1 MENTMALLGQRHRYP
16 TGATRFL
23 ISTKPNRAPV
33 QFFIFDA
40 GDQLIASHIS
50 NERNC
55 WLERY
60 SDDTFWDAN
69 ELTLHV
75 PYLDSDRDIKN
86 ADKLPDAIG
95 VGLET
100 VISTRL
106 ETCLRSFRYDSTC
119 RFCPLTVINRRG
131 DVLTHAYSLLLS
143 KTWHNVLD
151 APASNA
157 TLFDDG
163 AIDELDNWVLASD
176 AIPPFDWWYA
186 HEHSWIINE
195 TVLASMNELGIT
207 NARTVPITTT

>member
-1 MENTMALLGQRHRYP
+1 MVAFPFVPGDHRRYP
-16 TGATRFL
+16 TEATRVL
-23 ISTKPNRAPV
+23 LSTKLNRAPV
-33 QFFIFDA
+33 RYYIFDA
-40 GDQLIASHIS
+40 GDQMIASHVS
-50 NERNC
+50 DERNC

-60 SDDTFWDAN
+60 GDDTFWDSN

-75 PYLDSDRDIKN
+75 PYLDSDRDIKS
-86 ADKLPDAIG
+86 ADQLPDAIG

-106 ETCLRSFRYDSTC
+106 ETCLRSFRYDSSC
-119 RFCPLTVINRRG
+119 RFSPLTIMNRRG
-131 DVLTHAYSLLLS
+131 EVLTRSYSLLLS

-151 APASNA
+151 ASASNA

-176 AIPPFDWWYA
+176 AIPALDWWYA

-195 TVLASMNELGIT
+195 TVLAGMNELGIT
-207 NARTVPITTT
+207 NARTVPITTK